1 MTSFE
6 SIVQAHPM
14 QAPLSVLAWEAV
26 VQVSP
31 RQDLGMSPAGERFII
46 PIVGG
51 QFAGQIDGHVL
62 HGRVLPGGADRQL
75 LRPDGIK
82 ELDALYEMQH
92 DDGTVLTIH
101 NRVTIDA
108 PAEGPR
114 YAFSQVKVTAP
125 AGPHAWLNRRVFVGT
140 LHGLPPERQA
150 VLIRVWML
158 R

>member
-1 MTSFE
+1 MTLFE
-6 SIVQAHPM
+6 SIVQAYPL

-26 VQVSP
+26 VQVLP

-51 QFAGQIDGHVL
+51 QFAGDINGHVL
-62 HGRVLPGGADRQL
+62 RGHVLPGGADRQL

-101 NRVTIDA
+101 NSVTIDA
-108 PAEGPR
+108 NADGSR
-114 YAFSQVKVTAP
+114 YAFSHVKVTAP
-125 AGPHAWLNRRVFVGT
+125 EGPHAWLNRRVFVGT
-140 LHGLPPERQA
+140 LHGLPPEQQA
-150 VLIRVWML
+150 VLIRVWLL